1 MISFKINNVPTLF
14 IKAFTARDVQTIIDF
29 VRDAGSCTKSA
40 SNAVLFIDNPIT
52 AHTVEAVEKLTLEG
66 YRVCYRDH
74 HGIDGEPAND
84 RDRQVKAAAHK
95 LAQDLGDDCNIT
107 VRRLHPACSTLVQV
121 GEFQDAVAIIA
132 DPDADG
138 LTAAMKAAGIFYPEL
153 DDDAALLDGEPYL
166 QVTGSPL
173 SQLLAK
179 GVATLPSFDPKDPL
193 RREYAQ
199 QALFA
204 DWVKTVQKDKNAEA
218 RLNEVVA
225 AYDKAVK
232 VAQSLAATAVEV
244 VPGVMLADCTEKP
257 VFDPGTLLYL
267 LEQKPGCRVTV
278 LKKGL
283 GPIAAVH
290 GVQYSLAV
298 AKIYQGEINL
308 QKILPSDTKSG
319 PQFGVITNVSFL
331 LHVSEDVFADA
342 VLGQLRELSK
352 NWVQEAQANT
362 AS

>member
-1 MISFKINNVPTLF
+1 MISFNINDVPTLF

-29 VRDAGSCTKSA
+29 VRDAGSSTTSTG
-40 SNAVLFIDNPIT
+40 NVVLFIDNPIT
-52 AHTVEAVEKLTLEG
+52 THTVEAVEKLLAEG

-84 RDRQVKAAAHK
+84 RDRQVKAAANK
-95 LAQDLGDDCNIT
+95 LAQDLGGDCRIT
-107 VRRLHPACSTLVQV
+107 VRRLHPACSTLVKV

-138 LTAAMKAAGIFYPEL
+138 LTAAMKAAGIFYSQL
-153 DDDAALLDGEPYL
+153 DEDAALLDGEPHL
-166 QVTGSPL
+166 QVTGSAI

-179 GVATLPSFDPKDPL
+179 GMATLPSFDAKDPTK
-193 RREYAQ
+193 REQAQ

-204 DWVKTVQKDKNAEA
+204 DWVRAVQDDKQAEN
-218 RLNEVVA
+218 RLSEVVV
-225 AYDKAVK
+225 AYDQAVK
-232 VAQSLAATAVEV
+232 VAEKLAACAVEV
-244 VPGVMLADCTEKP
+244 VPGVMMADCLEQP
-257 VFDPGTLLYL
+257 VFDPGTLIHL
-267 LEQKPGCRVTV
+267 LEHRPGCRITI

-298 AKIYQGEINL
+298 AKIYQSEINL
-308 QKILPSDTKSG
+308 QKILPSDTRSG

-331 LHVSEDVFADA
+331 LHVSEDVFLET
-342 VLGQLRELSK
+342 VLGQLRGLSQS
-352 NWVQEAQANT
+352 WLQAGQANT
-362 AS
+362 